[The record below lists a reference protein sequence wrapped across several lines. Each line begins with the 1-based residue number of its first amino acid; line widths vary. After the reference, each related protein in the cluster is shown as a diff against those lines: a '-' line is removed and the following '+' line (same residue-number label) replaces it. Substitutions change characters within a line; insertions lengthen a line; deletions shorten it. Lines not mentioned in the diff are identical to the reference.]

1 LTKVGAG
8 PLVAPERQEDV
19 PVDLRELA
27 AAFEALQAE
36 LLDRVEPGDRALV
49 AAARAERPKASR
61 TYGFEDLG
69 TAAVERLRALAA
81 LPEPRRSLSSRAL
94 IAGLCAGRA
103 ERFGEDLTARV
114 RERSVDSY
122 ARLLAFLNAE
132 PEGGYAF
139 PDDYFLKDY
148 RFATGMTV
156 PCGAQVVDLA
166 ERPGVKTMAALLPR
180 APGLAWDA
188 ATRPWFK
195 PHTESRYLDEFNE
208 EGWNRCYGEMADLM
222 DVLPDVAGM
231 VATSWFYDPA
241 LTEISPRLA
250 YLRQV
255 PMAAGAVS
263 VRHGT
268 TQFDIDSATKTS
280 PSRRALYQEGK
291 YIPTCW
297 SIVWPRAAMLAW
309 RDRYRAEAPVSAA
322 ASAAA

>member
-1 LTKVGAG
+1 MN
-8 PLVAPERQEDV
+8 
-19 PVDLRELA
+19 LRELV
-27 AAFEALQAE
+27 AAFAALQAE
-36 LLDRVEPGDRALV
+36 LLDRVEPADRALV
-49 AAARAERPKASR
+49 AAARSQRPKTAR

-69 TAAVERLRALAA
+69 AAATARLRALAA
-81 LPEPRRSLSSRAL
+81 LPEPRRSLASRAL
-94 IAGLCAGRA
+94 IAGLCADNADG
-103 ERFGEDLTARV
+103 FGDGLTPRV
-114 RERSVDSY
+114 QVRSVDSL
-122 ARLLAFLNAE
+122 ARLLAFLCAE
-132 PEGGYAF
+132 PGGYAF

-180 APGLAWDA
+180 APKIAWDA

-208 EGWNRCYGEMADLM
+208 EGWNRCYGEMADLL
-222 DVLPDVAGM
+222 DVLPRVAGM

-241 LTEISPRLA
+241 LAEISPRLA
-250 YLRQV
+250 YLRRGPV
-255 PMAAGAVS
+255 EAGAVM

-268 TQFDIDSATKTS
+268 TQFDIDSATATS

-291 YIPTCW
+291 YMPTCW

-309 RDRYRAEAPVSAA
+309 RDQYRREAPVSAA
-322 ASAAA
+322 VSAAA

>member
-1 LTKVGAG
+1 M
-8 PLVAPERQEDV
+8 
-19 PVDLRELA
+19 DLRELA
-27 AAFEALQAE
+27 AAFGRLHAE
-36 LLDRVEPGDRALV
+36 LLDRVEPGDRPLV
-49 AAARAERPKASR
+49 AAARAERPKATR
-61 TYGFEDLG
+61 TYGFEDVG
-69 TAAVERLRALAA
+69 AGVVQRLHALAA
-81 LPEPRRSLSSRAL
+81 LPEPRRSLASRAL
-94 IAGLCAGRA
+94 IAGLCADRA
-103 ERFGEDLTARV
+103 ERFGHGLTARV
-114 RERSVDSY
+114 RERSADSCVS
-122 ARLLAFLNAE
+122 LLAFLREE

-139 PDDYFLKDY
+139 PDDYFVKDY

-166 ERPGVKTMAALLPR
+166 ERPGVKTMVALLPR
-180 APGLAWDA
+180 APKLAWDA

-222 DVLPDVAGM
+222 DLLPDVAGM

-280 PSRRALYQEGK
+280 PSRRALYQEGR
-291 YIPTCW
+291 YVPTCW
-297 SIVWPRAAMLAW
+297 SIVWPRTAMLAW
-309 RDRYRAEAPVSAA
+309 RDRYRRETPVSVA